1 MFVFR
6 QLKRTIAL
14 LLSLLP
20 MQAQHISIPPA
31 PLDAMIPMFHK
42 WQMAD
47 AVRYVE
53 RADAL
58 GHKRVQFCIALQ
70 AELDASHKVQT
81 IGLYRDNR
89 EAGKPNALYPYDNE
103 IHTEL
108 FGYLRDCFRAAEN
121 KGIKISVLLHLNSHG
136 AINEWRNNFD
146 FDPLLPLQG
155 VSYENGYFSTVMK
168 ALEESISADH
178 PAEISVQGEMG
189 KTVFLYP
196 GSWKKLIEN
205 TRSKS
210 KLKNARYGLSFNY
223 QGVAGTAP
231 LTDEK
236 KEQLKSLW
244 GVCDFIGISMYQGV
258 SLPPQASDFD
268 LALGLFLGEF
278 YARGCPLPVDKDI
291 HFVEVGLGGGGLS
304 STDWQNHIPAKKAAD
319 AARSPYLGAAIET
332 KINPWNTQDLNDL
345 RIGYHEALCEFLS
358 QPRSRHTVTQAFL
371 WNFGSWDPLGIE
383 NDTFADPQI
392 KAVVKSH
399 NVQIHPTKKT
409 TKPDSPT
416 LPPLDEG

>member
-20 MQAQHISIPPA
+20 LQAQQTALSPA

-53 RADAL
+53 KADAL

-70 AELDASHKVQT
+70 AELDANHKVQS

-89 EAGKPNALYPYDNE
+89 EAGKPNAFYRYDNE

-121 KGIKISVLLHLNSHG
+121 KGIKISLLLHLNSHG
-136 AINEWRNNFD
+136 EINEWRNNFD

-168 ALEESISADH
+168 ALEESVSADH

-196 GSWKKLIEN
+196 ESWKKLIKN

-223 QGVAGTAP
+223 QGVAGSAP

-236 KEQLKSLW
+236 KEELKSLW

-268 LALGLFLGEF
+268 FALGLFLGEF
-278 YARGCPLPVDKDI
+278 YARGCPLPVDKNI

-304 STDWQNHIPAKKAAD
+304 STDWQSHIPAKKAAD
-319 AARSPYLGAAIET
+319 AARSPYLGASTID
-332 KINPWNTQDLNDL
+332 KPNPWSNQELTDL
-345 RIGYHEALCEFLS
+345 RIGYHQALCEFLS
-358 QPRSRHTVTQAFL
+358 KPRSRHTVTQAFL

-383 NDTFADPQI
+383 NSTFANLKI
-392 KAVVKSH
+392 TKAVKVH
-399 NVQIHPTKKT
+399 NQKASTSSEKNPI
-409 TKPDSPT
+409 
-416 LPPLDEG
+416 E

>member
-20 MQAQHISIPPA
+20 LQAQQNAISPA

-53 RADAL
+53 KADAL

-70 AELDASHKVQT
+70 AELDANHKVQS

-89 EAGKPNALYPYDNE
+89 EAGKPNAFYPYDNE

-196 GSWKKLIEN
+196 DSWKKLIN
-205 TRSKS
+205 NSRSKS

-223 QGVAGTAP
+223 QGVAGSAP
-231 LTDEK
+231 LTDQK

-304 STDWQNHIPAKKAAD
+304 STDWQSHIPAKKAAD